1 MWALHQRRAK
11 YLQKIITET
20 IANILYCY
28 ASIYIKILFD
38 NTTQSSSLSSGMQ
51 TLQARNAFKMKRM
64 IGYLEAGNYRLKRIH
79 VKLSQEK
86 SAISNRLISKIW
98 QIKQKT
104 IQMDKSTSSK
114 RKNVFFC
121 VRVFPFMVDCP
132 FNICCVRAKIDTVA
146 AHLNSGFIRSCAHQ
160 AVIAEFQSLVV
171 LFQI

>member
-79 VKLSQEK
+79 VKLS
-86 SAISNRLISKIW
+86 
-98 QIKQKT
+98 
-104 IQMDKSTSSK
+104 
-114 RKNVFFC
+114 
-121 VRVFPFMVDCP
+121 
-132 FNICCVRAKIDTVA
+132 
-146 AHLNSGFIRSCAHQ
+146 
-160 AVIAEFQSLVV
+160 
-171 LFQI
+171 